1 MPNTQKEGVILGLYS
16 GYRPSG
22 QFLATQERLTQDVG
36 KVTHLNGNHLLDA
49 HTNRGG
55 PGHYVPISRPALI
68 PRTDDRRPEG
78 RLLWTPG
85 GQNGTSTSVFFF
97 CRPPDFLLPHTEDNR
112 GG

>member
-36 KVTHLNGNHLLDA
+36 KVTHLNGSHLLDA

-55 PGHYVPISRPALI
+55 PRHYVPISRPALI
-68 PRTDDRRPEG
+68 PRTDG
-78 RLLWTPG
+78 RLLWTLG
-85 GQNGTSTSVFFF
+85 ARMGRRRLSYLFF